1 MGVEAVSTQEARP
14 GPSFGDPGNEC
25 NYPRYIM
32 LHERKPQ
39 KTSAVECI
47 LASGLGA
54 SKGQSKKKHIY
65 YGQGAKLPAIGGGRL
80 HLQRQASSFELR
92 VPLKERSYPR
102 CTTTEHARTR
112 AKACLKHTSIRRSTL
127 ICRSQGGQVPG
138 YLNIH
143 LSRCS
148 LNRPS
153 GRIYSN
159 QPRGPPP
166 AGGYGRI

>member
-54 SKGQSKKKHIY
+54 SKGQSKKNTYTTVKAQSSPQLEVDVY
-65 YGQGAKLPAIGGGRL
+65 TFSARL
-80 HLQRQASSFELR
+80 A
-92 VPLKERSYPR
+92 V
-102 CTTTEHARTR
+102 
-112 AKACLKHTSIRRSTL
+112 
-127 ICRSQGGQVPG
+127 
-138 YLNIH
+138 
-143 LSRCS
+143 LS
-148 LNRPS
+148 
-153 GRIYSN
+153 
-159 QPRGPPP
+159 
-166 AGGYGRI
+166 